1 MPPLRDR
8 AKLATAK
15 ATKAAPAT
23 RKATA
28 PIPPVFGSAKLPPPS
43 WPFGYTL
50 SMIGGKWRLVIMY
63 WLVEC
68 ETMRFNELKR
78 KIGRITDKTLSRQL
92 KDLEAD
98 GLIVRTEY
106 PQIPPKVEYRLS
118 EKGKSLYPLME
129 AMCEWGREHGAPGP
143 DAPDEPSADLR
154 V

>member
-1 MPPLRDR
+1 MSMEPYEGSLSS
-8 AKLATAK
+8 LADT
-15 ATKAAPAT
+15 
-23 RKATA
+23 
-28 PIPPVFGSAKLPPPS
+28 
-43 WPFGYTL
+43 PFGYTL

-78 KIGRITDKTLSRQL
+78 KIGCITDKTLSRQL

-98 GLIVRTEY
+98 GLVVRTEY

-129 AMCEWGREHGAPGP
+129 AMCAWGLEHGEGVQGALGRHA
-143 DAPDEPSADLR
+143 DGTGSAGVLNGTNDPHR